1 MEDGTEQ
8 TNSAVDDWHSI
19 QVSEGI
25 VDGSVDVDG
34 SSSITVDQDLVGLV
48 VSNADEA
55 FEVYNS
61 YAYTLGFSV
70 RKGHQ
75 RYKGSSN
82 TIQMKKFCCSK
93 AGYKANSGVKA
104 YSKID
109 TRTGCGAFVQFDVGD
124 DGLWTVTKHEKVH
137 NHELC
142 VFNKSHLLRS
152 HRSVG
157 DNQLLYLQGLKDSGV
172 ALADG
177 IRRRQST
184 ETDFF
189 FDFELDL
196 DARLCSFFW
205 RDGQMRRDYEVFGDL
220 LVHDTTYRTNK
231 YDMICAPFVG
241 MNHHCMNVMFGCGFL
256 MNERIES
263 FVWLFKVFS
272 RSMGGMSPQTIMTD
286 QCAAMAAAISKV
298 FPTSRHRLCIWHI
311 ETEAEFQ
318 FYWTR
323 LVTDYKCHKNN
334 WLEKL
339 YDCREKW
346 CPAFNK
352 DYFSGGILSSQRSE
366 TTNHSISRRLS
377 KTAGLCDFYSSFVSV
392 ISEWRSKENGE
403 DFRCAQGVPAMMME
417 HVKLLSHAREVYT
430 IEIYFLFEEQFM
442 KGSACHQEM
451 VLNDGRQ
458 QKYHVWRPDIDIIR
472 HEVSF
477 NAANLDISCSCKL
490 MSELGILCCH
500 CIRILHVHCVSSI
513 PDKYILKRWTKKV
526 IDGRNVNIDSMV
538 YNVGVPP
545 SIWVFDIS
553 RKFQRLVVSSQD
565 SSVARKLCDEA
576 VDDVKKKVEA
586 EVGHV
591 HIEECGVSSSSGGV
605 QNPSSRRLKGERNK
619 RRSGVIEKKYS
630 LARGRRSAANKAAL
644 STKGAVQS
652 LVLEN
657 ISKLAGDGYLVHPSS
672 SSSDFVQFSKGLDDN
687 VGVD

>member
-8 TNSAVDDWHSI
+8 SNSAVGAGHSI
-19 QVSEGI
+19 QGVLHLAIVFAFAPFAFLYDFVIHFSEGI
-25 VDGSVDVDG
+25 VDGSVSSDQADVDNDG
-34 SSSITVDQDLVGLV
+34 SSSIPVDQDLVGLV
-48 VSNADEA
+48 VSNVDEA
-55 FEVYNS
+55 FELYNN
-61 YAYTLGFSV
+61 YAYRLGFSV

-75 RYKGSSN
+75 RYKGSTK
-82 TIQMKKFCCSK
+82 TIQMKNFCCSK
-93 AGYKANSGVKA
+93 SGYKANSGVKA

-109 TRTGCGAFVQFDVGD
+109 TRTGCEAFVQFDVGD

-177 IRRRQST
+177 IRFLKHQSGGSPLVSFTSRDVYNSMAADIVKRLDGTDSNSLIEIFRRRQST
-184 ETDFF
+184 ESDFF

-205 RDGQMRRDYEVFGDL
+205 RDGQMRRDYEMFGDF
-220 LVHDTTYRTNK
+220 LVYDTTYRTNK
-231 YDMICAPFVG
+231 YDMIYGPFVG

-263 FVWLFKVFS
+263 FVWLFKVFL
-272 RSMGGMSPQTIMTD
+272 RSMGGKYPQSIMTY
-286 QCAAMAAAISKV
+286 QCAVMAAAISKV

-311 ETEAEFQ
+311 G
-318 FYWTR
+318 
-323 LVTDYKCHKNN
+323 N
-334 WLEKL
+334 
-339 YDCREKW
+339 
-346 CPAFNK
+346 
-352 DYFSGGILSSQRSE
+352 
-366 TTNHSISRRLS
+366 
-377 KTAGLCDFYSSFVSV
+377 
-392 ISEWRSKENGE
+392 
-403 DFRCAQGVPAMMME
+403 
-417 HVKLLSHAREVYT
+417 
-430 IEIYFLFEEQFM
+430 
-442 KGSACHQEM
+442 ACHQEM
-451 VLNDGRQ
+451 VLNDGHQ
-458 QKYHVWRPDIDIIR
+458 QKYHVWRPDIDIT
-472 HEVSF
+472 
-477 NAANLDISCSCKL
+477 
-490 MSELGILCCH
+490 
-500 CIRILHVHCVSSI
+500 SI
-513 PDKYILKRWTKKV
+513 PDKYVLKRWTKKV
-526 IDGRNVNIDSMV
+526 IDGRNVNIDSIV
-538 YNVGVPP
+538 YNVGIPP

-553 RKFQRLVVSSQD
+553 RKFQRLVVSSHD

-586 EVGHV
+586 EIGYV
-591 HIEECGVSSSSGGV
+591 HIEECGVSSSSGSV

-630 LARGRRSAANKAAL
+630 LARGRRSAANQAAL

-652 LVLEN
+652 LVLED

>member
-1 MEDGTEQ
+1 
-8 TNSAVDDWHSI
+8 
-19 QVSEGI
+19 
-25 VDGSVDVDG
+25 
-34 SSSITVDQDLVGLV
+34 
-48 VSNADEA
+48 
-55 FEVYNS
+55 
-61 YAYTLGFSV
+61 
-70 RKGHQ
+70 
-75 RYKGSSN
+75 
-82 TIQMKKFCCSK
+82 MKKFCCSK

-109 TRTGCGAFVQFDVGD
+109 TRTGCGEFVQFDVGD

-177 IRRRQST
+177 IRFLKHQSGGSPLVGFTSRDAYNSMAADTVKRLDGTDSNSLIEIFRRRQST

-196 DARLCSFFW
+196 DAR
-205 RDGQMRRDYEVFGDL
+205 
-220 LVHDTTYRTNK
+220 
-231 YDMICAPFVG
+231 
-241 MNHHCMNVMFGCGFL
+241 
-256 MNERIES
+256 
-263 FVWLFKVFS
+263 
-272 RSMGGMSPQTIMTD
+272 SMGGKSPQTIMTD
-286 QCAAMAAAISKV
+286 QCATMAVAISKV
-298 FPTSRHRLCIWHI
+298 FPTSRHRLYIWHI
-311 ETEAEFQ
+311 GENSKKHIKTLRNNKDFLDMFNYVLKYTETEAEFQ

-323 LVTDYKCHKNN
+323 LVTDYKCHKNT

-403 DFRCAQGVPAMMME
+403 DFWRAQGVPAMMME

-458 QKYHVWRPDIDIIR
+458 QKYHVWQPDIDIIR

-526 IDGRNVNIDSMV
+526 IDGRNVNIDSMI

-644 STKGAVQS
+644 STKGVVQS

-672 SSSDFVQFSKGLDDN
+672 SSSDFVQFNKGLDDN

>member
-220 LVHDTTYRTNK
+220 
-231 YDMICAPFVG
+231 
-241 MNHHCMNVMFGCGFL
+241 
-256 MNERIES
+256 
-263 FVWLFKVFS
+263 
-272 RSMGGMSPQTIMTD
+272 SMGGKSPQTIMTD

-311 ETEAEFQ
+311 GENSKKHIKTLRSNKDFLDMFNYVLKYTETEAEFQ

-323 LVTDYKCHKNN
+323 LVTDYKCHKNT

-366 TTNHSISRRLS
+366 TTNHSIFLG
-377 KTAGLCDFYSSFVSV
+377 AFYSSFVSV

>member
-8 TNSAVDDWHSI
+8 TNSAVGDWHSI
-19 QVSEGI
+19 QGDLVIVFAIVPFVSEGI
-25 VDGSVDVDG
+25 VDGSVSSDQVDVDVDG
-34 SSSITVDQDLVGLV
+34 SSSIPVDQDLVGLV
-48 VSNADEA
+48 VSNANEA

-61 YAYTLGFSV
+61 YAYRLGFSV

-109 TRTGCGAFVQFDVGD
+109 TMTGCGAFVQFDVGD

-220 LVHDTTYRTNK
+220 
-231 YDMICAPFVG
+231 
-241 MNHHCMNVMFGCGFL
+241 CGFL

-263 FVWLFKVFS
+263 FVWLFKAFS
-272 RSMGGMSPQTIMTD
+272 RSMGGKSPQTIMTD
-286 QCAAMAAAISKV
+286 QCAAMTAAISKV

-318 FYWTR
+318 IYWTR
-323 LVTDYKCHKNN
+323 LVTDYKCHKNT

-417 HVKLLSHAREVYT
+417 HVKLLSHARDVYT

-477 NAANLDISCSCKL
+477 NAANLDIYCSCKL

-672 SSSDFVQFSKGLDDN
+672 SSLDFVQFSKGLDDN

>member
-8 TNSAVDDWHSI
+8 TNSAVGDWHSI
-19 QVSEGI
+19 QGDLVIVFAIVPFVSEDI
-25 VDGSVDVDG
+25 VDGSVSSDQVDIDVDG
-34 SSSITVDQDLVGLV
+34 SSSIPVDQDLVGLV

-61 YAYTLGFSV
+61 YAYRLGFSV

-75 RYKGSSN
+75 RYKESTN
-82 TIQMKKFCCSK
+82 TIQMKKFCCSE

-137 NHELC
+137 NHELY

-196 DARLCSFFW
+196 DAR
-205 RDGQMRRDYEVFGDL
+205 
-220 LVHDTTYRTNK
+220 
-231 YDMICAPFVG
+231 
-241 MNHHCMNVMFGCGFL
+241 FL

-263 FVWLFKVFS
+263 FVWLFKEFS
-272 RSMGGMSPQTIMTD
+272 RSMGGKSPQTIMTY

-311 ETEAEFQ
+311 EIEAEFQ

-323 LVTDYKCHKNN
+323 LVTDYKCHKNT

-339 YDCREKW
+339 FDCREKW
-346 CPAFNK
+346 CPTFNK
-352 DYFSGGILSSQRSE
+352 DYFSGVILSSQRSE

-392 ISEWRSKENGE
+392 ISEWKSKENGE

-477 NAANLDISCSCKL
+477 NAANLDISCNCKL

-538 YNVGVPP
+538 YNFGVPP

-605 QNPSSRRLKGERNK
+605 QNPSSRRLKCERNK

-644 STKGAVQS
+644 STKGAVQC

>member
-8 TNSAVDDWHSI
+8 TNSAVGDGHSI

-25 VDGSVDVDG
+25 VDGSVSSDQADVDVDG
-34 SSSITVDQDLVGLV
+34 SSSIPVDQDLVGLV
-48 VSNADEA
+48 VSNVDEA
-55 FEVYNS
+55 FELYNN
-61 YAYTLGFSV
+61 YAYRLGFSV

-75 RYKGSSN
+75 RYKGSTN

-137 NHELC
+137 NHKLC
-142 VFNKSHLLRS
+142 LFNKSHLLRS
-152 HRSVG
+152 HKSVG

-172 ALADG
+172 ALVDG
-177 IRRRQST
+177 IRFLKHQSGGSPLVGFTNRDAYNSMAADTVKRLDGTDSNSLIEIFRRRQST

-205 RDGQMRRDYEVFGDL
+205 RDGQMRRDYELFGDL
-220 LVHDTTYRTNK
+220 VVHDTTYRTNK
-231 YDMICAPFVG
+231 YDMICGPFVG

-263 FVWLFKVFS
+263 FVWLFKAFL
-272 RSMGGMSPQTIMTD
+272 RSMGCKCPQTIMTD
-286 QCAAMAAAISKV
+286 QCAAMAAAISTV

-311 ETEAEFQ
+311 GENSKKHIKMLRNNKDFLDMFNYVLKYTETEAEFQ

-323 LVTDYKCHKNN
+323 LVTDYKCHKNT

-339 YDCREKW
+339 YDSREKW
-346 CPAFNK
+346 CTAFNK

-403 DFRCAQGVPAMMME
+403 NFRCAQGVPAMMME

-451 VLNDGRQ
+451 VLNDGHQ
-458 QKYHVWRPDIDIIR
+458 
-472 HEVSF
+472 
-477 NAANLDISCSCKL
+477 
-490 MSELGILCCH
+490 
-500 CIRILHVHCVSSI
+500 
-513 PDKYILKRWTKKV
+513 
-526 IDGRNVNIDSMV
+526 
-538 YNVGVPP
+538 
-545 SIWVFDIS
+545 
-553 RKFQRLVVSSQD
+553 
-565 SSVARKLCDEA
+565 
-576 VDDVKKKVEA
+576 
-586 EVGHV
+586 
-591 HIEECGVSSSSGGV
+591 
-605 QNPSSRRLKGERNK
+605 
-619 RRSGVIEKKYS
+619 
-630 LARGRRSAANKAAL
+630 
-644 STKGAVQS
+644 
-652 LVLEN
+652 
-657 ISKLAGDGYLVHPSS
+657 
-672 SSSDFVQFSKGLDDN
+672 
-687 VGVD
+687 

>member
-1 MEDGTEQ
+1 MLMDLHQFQELYVNG
-8 TNSAVDDWHSI
+8 NGYYCVIFA
-19 QVSEGI
+19 
-25 VDGSVDVDG
+25 
-34 SSSITVDQDLVGLV
+34 VDQDLVGLV

-61 YAYTLGFSV
+61 YAYRLRFSV

-93 AGYKANSGVKA
+93 ASYKANSGVKA

-109 TRTGCGAFVQFDVGD
+109 TRIGCRTFVQFDVGD

-177 IRRRQST
+177 IRFLKHQSGGSPLVGFTSRDAYNSMAADTVKRRQST

-231 YDMICAPFVG
+231 YDMICGPFVG

-256 MNERIES
+256 MNEWIES
-263 FVWLFKVFS
+263 FVWLFKAFS
-272 RSMGGMSPQTIMTD
+272 RSMRGKSPQTIMTD

-298 FPTSRHRLCIWHI
+298 FQHHVIVFAYGISRLKLNFNSIG
-311 ETEAEFQ
+311 Q
-318 FYWTR
+318 
-323 LVTDYKCHKNN
+323 
-334 WLEKL
+334 EKL

-458 QKYHVWRPDIDIIR
+458 QKYHVWRPDIDII
-472 HEVSF
+472 
-477 NAANLDISCSCKL
+477 
-490 MSELGILCCH
+490 
-500 CIRILHVHCVSSI
+500 SI

-630 LARGRRSAANKAAL
+630 LARGE
-644 STKGAVQS
+644 G
-652 LVLEN
+652 VLQ
-657 ISKLAGDGYLVHPSS
+657 IKLH
-672 SSSDFVQFSKGLDDN
+672 
-687 VGVD
+687 

>member
-8 TNSAVDDWHSI
+8 MNSGVGDLHSI

-25 VDGSVDVDG
+25 VDGSVSSDQVDVDVDVDG
-34 SSSITVDQDLVGLV
+34 SSSIPVDQDLVGLV

-61 YAYTLGFSV
+61 YAYRLGFSV

-75 RYKGSSN
+75 RYKGATN

-152 HRSVG
+152 LRSVG

-177 IRRRQST
+177 IRFLKHQSGGSPLVGFTSRDAYNSIAADTVKRLDGTDSNSLIEIFRRRQST

-231 YDMICAPFVG
+231 YDMICGPFVG

-263 FVWLFKVFS
+263 FVWLFKAFL
-272 RSMGGMSPQTIMTD
+272 RSMGGKSPQTIMTD
-286 QCAAMAAAISKV
+286 QYAAMAAAISKV

-311 ETEAEFQ
+311 GENSKKHIKTLRNSKDFLDMFNYVLKYTETEAEFQ
-318 FYWTR
+318 FYWT
-323 LVTDYKCHKNN
+323 
-334 WLEKL
+334 
-339 YDCREKW
+339 
-346 CPAFNK
+346 
-352 DYFSGGILSSQRSE
+352 
-366 TTNHSISRRLS
+366 
-377 KTAGLCDFYSSFVSV
+377 
-392 ISEWRSKENGE
+392 
-403 DFRCAQGVPAMMME
+403 
-417 HVKLLSHAREVYT
+417 
-430 IEIYFLFEEQFM
+430 
-442 KGSACHQEM
+442 
-451 VLNDGRQ
+451 
-458 QKYHVWRPDIDIIR
+458 
-472 HEVSF
+472 
-477 NAANLDISCSCKL
+477 
-490 MSELGILCCH
+490 
-500 CIRILHVHCVSSI
+500 
-513 PDKYILKRWTKKV
+513 
-526 IDGRNVNIDSMV
+526 
-538 YNVGVPP
+538 
-545 SIWVFDIS
+545 

-576 VDDVKKKVEA
+576 VDDVKKNVEA

-619 RRSGVIEKKYS
+619 RRTGVIEKKYS

-644 STKGAVQS
+644 STKGVVQS

-672 SSSDFVQFSKGLDDN
+672 SSSDFVQFSKGLDDSI
-687 VGVD
+687 VVD

>member
-8 TNSAVDDWHSI
+8 TNSAVGDWHSI
-19 QVSEGI
+19 QGDLVIVFAIVPFVSEGI
-25 VDGSVDVDG
+25 VDGSVSSYQVDVDVDG
-34 SSSITVDQDLVGLV
+34 SSSIPVDQDLVGLV

-61 YAYTLGFSV
+61 YAYRLGFSV

-75 RYKGSSN
+75 RYKGSTN

-124 DGLWTVTKHEKVH
+124 DGLWTVTKHEK
-137 NHELC
+137 
-142 VFNKSHLLRS
+142 
-152 HRSVG
+152 
-157 DNQLLYLQGLKDSGV
+157 DSGI

-177 IRRRQST
+177 IRFLKHQLGGSPLVGFTSRDAYNSMAADTVKRLDGTDSNSLIEIFRRRQST

-205 RDGQMRRDYEVFGDL
+205 KDGQMRRDYEVFGDL

-231 YDMICAPFVG
+231 YDMICGPFVG
-241 MNHHCMNVMFGCGFL
+241 MNHHYMNVMFGCGFL

-263 FVWLFKVFS
+263 FVWLFKAFS
-272 RSMGGMSPQTIMTD
+272 RSMGGKSPQTIMTD
-286 QCAAMAAAISKV
+286 QCAAMAVAISKV

-323 LVTDYKCHKNN
+323 LVTDYKCHKNT

-417 HVKLLSHAREVYT
+417 HVKLLSHAREK
-430 IEIYFLFEEQFM
+430 IS
-442 KGSACHQEM
+442 K
-451 VLNDGRQ
+451 
-458 QKYHVWRPDIDIIR
+458 
-472 HEVSF
+472 
-477 NAANLDISCSCKL
+477 ISC
-490 MSELGILCCH
+490 
-500 CIRILHVHCVSSI
+500 
-513 PDKYILKRWTKKV
+513 
-526 IDGRNVNIDSMV
+526 
-538 YNVGVPP
+538 
-545 SIWVFDIS
+545 
-553 RKFQRLVVSSQD
+553 SQD

-591 HIEECGVSSSSGGV
+591 HIEDCGVSSSSGGV

-672 SSSDFVQFSKGLDDN
+672 SSSNFVQFSKGLDDN
-687 VGVD
+687 VCVD